1 MELFFSVLC
10 IVSIMLLWFIIVM
23 FTAKKTVGKDAKT
36 WQIFAFLFIAGPIGW
51 AVVTIMAMMELI
63 DKVFPNFINNKF
75 KGK

>member
-36 WQIFAFLFIAGPIGW
+36 WQIFAFLFVAGPVGW
-51 AVVTIMAMMELI
+51 AVVLIMGMMEII
-63 DKVFPNFINNKF
+63 DKVFPNLF

>member
-36 WQIFAFLFIAGPIGW
+36 WQIFAFLFVAGPIGW
-51 AVVTIMAMMELI
+51 AVVLIMGMMEII
-63 DKVFPNFINNKF
+63 DKVFPNLF

>member
-10 IVSIMLLWFIIVM
+10 ILSIMLLWFIIVM

-36 WQIFAFLFIAGPIGW
+36 WQIFAFLFVAGPVGW
-51 AVVTIMAMMELI
+51 AVVLIMGMMEII
-63 DKVFPNFINNKF
+63 DKVFPNLF

>member
-23 FTAKKTVGKDAKT
+23 LVAKKTVGKDAKT
-36 WQIFAFLFIAGPIGW
+36 WQIFAFLFVAGPIGW
-51 AVVTIMAMMELI
+51 AVLLIIAVMELI
-63 DKVFPNFINNKF
+63 DIAFPNLF

>member
-23 FTAKKTVGKDAKT
+23 LIAKKTVGKDAKT
-36 WQIFAFLFIAGPIGW
+36 WQIFTFLFVAGPIGW
-51 AVVTIMAMMELI
+51 AVLLIIAVMELI
-63 DKVFPNFINNKF
+63 DIAFPKLF

>member
-10 IVSIMLLWFIIVM
+10 IVSVMLLWFIIVM

-36 WQIFAFLFIAGPIGW
+36 WQIFTFLFVAGPIGW
-51 AVVTIMAMMELI
+51 AVVLIMGMMEII
-63 DKVFPNFINNKF
+63 DKVFPNLF

>member
-36 WQIFAFLFIAGPIGW
+36 WQIFAFLFVAGPIGW
-51 AVVTIMAMMELI
+51 AVVLIMGMMEMI
-63 DKVFPNFINNKF
+63 DKVFPNLFR
-75 KGK
+75 GK

>member
-10 IVSIMLLWFIIVM
+10 VLSIMLLWFIIVM

-36 WQIFAFLFIAGPIGW
+36 WQIFAFLFVAGPIGW
-51 AVVTIMAMMELI
+51 AVVLIMGMMELI
-63 DKVFPNFINNKF
+63 DKVFPNLF

>member
-23 FTAKKTVGKDAKT
+23 FTAKKTVGKDART
-36 WQIFAFLFIAGPIGW
+36 WQIFVFLFIAGPVGW
-51 AVVTIMAMMELI
+51 AVVLIMGMMEII
-63 DKVFPNFINNKF
+63 DKVFPDLF

>member
-36 WQIFAFLFIAGPIGW
+36 WQIFAFLFVAGPIGW
-51 AVVTIMAMMELI
+51 AVVLIMGMMEMI
-63 DKVFPNFINNKF
+63 DKVFPNLF

>member
-36 WQIFAFLFIAGPIGW
+36 WQIFAFLFVAGPVGW
-51 AVVTIMAMMELI
+51 AVVLIMGMMEII
-63 DKVFPNFINNKF
+63 DKVFPNLFR
-75 KGK
+75 GK

>member
-10 IVSIMLLWFIIVM
+10 VLSIMLIWFIIVM

-36 WQIFAFLFIAGPIGW
+36 WQIFAFLFVAGPIGW
-51 AVVTIMAMMELI
+51 AVVLIMGMMEMI
-63 DKVFPNFINNKF
+63 DKVFPNLF

>member
-1 MELFFSVLC
+1 MELFFSVLG

-36 WQIFAFLFIAGPIGW
+36 WQIFAFLFVAGPVGW
-51 AVVTIMAMMELI
+51 AVVLIMGMMEII
-63 DKVFPNFINNKF
+63 DKVFPNLF

>member
-23 FTAKKTVGKDAKT
+23 LVAKKTVGKDAKT
-36 WQIFAFLFIAGPIGW
+36 WQIFTFLFAAGPIGW
-51 AVVTIMAMMELI
+51 AVILIIAVMELI
-63 DKVFPNFINNKF
+63 DKAFPNLF